1 VLRKL
6 TFARVVSIVAIFV
19 ALGAGA
25 YAADLKKNSVK
36 AKQIKDGAVAT
47 KDIKAGAVTG
57 AKLADGAITGAKVI
71 DGSIG
76 GVDIDEA
83 TLAGLTAAEAETVN
97 GVEVKK
103 VDFQSG
109 IANGVVRSILLYP
122 NVFRIDA
129 QCASGGDQLDITAF
143 TAVDNSRFSMV
154 ATAANAASD
163 TDTVQ
168 DLRSFADFDFDTTE
182 AVGIDNQ
189 SFNQVGGNQISLR
202 FMTPTGFSLQADL
215 YTRLVS
221 GNRCIVV
228 GTAVAR

>member
-1 VLRKL
+1 VLRHL
-6 TFARVVSIVAIFV
+6 TFARVVSVLAIFA

-25 YAADLKKNSVK
+25 YAAGLKKNSVK
-36 AKQIKDGAVAT
+36 SKQIKDGAIAT
-47 KDIKAGAVTG
+47 KDIKGGAVTG
-57 AKLADGAITGAKVI
+57 PKIADGAITGAKVI
-71 DGSIG
+71 DDSLG
-76 GVDIDEA
+76 GADVDEA
-83 TLAGLTAAEAETVN
+83 TLAGLTAAEAATVN

-103 VDFQSG
+103 VNFQSG

-129 QCASGGDQLDITAF
+129 QCANVGDQLDITAF
-143 TAVDNSRFSMV
+143 TAVPNSKFSMV
-154 ATAANAASD
+154 TTAANAASD
-163 TDTVQ
+163 IDGVQ
-168 DLRSFADFDFDTTE
+168 DLRSFADFDFDETE

-202 FMTPTGFSLQADL
+202 FSTPTGFSLQADL
-215 YTRLVS
+215 YTRLVT